1 MSPALAAFVGLM
13 AALALANDIPPMLMA
28 TSRLFFAW
36 ARDGVFPRSLAGINA
51 RFRTPHWALTMCAAV
66 ASLWVVLCYLR
77 EGYFTGVVT
86 VNIALIF
93 TYMLISASVLTLPR
107 CNPTICRQVRF
118 IRARWAQVLVAVLA
132 IVTLF
137 PLFLQQFWPIG
148 EPSKFWL
155 GAMAVG
161 AIIFAAMW
169 RAAKARGEDPR
180 EIFAHLPTGSEQLET
195 LPSPTVED

>member
-1 MSPALAAFVGLM
+1 MSRAF
-13 AALALANDIPPMLMA
+13 APPSRPRADPPISHQGDPRTSAGVA
-28 TSRLFFAW
+28 TLS
-36 ARDGVFPRSLAGINA
+36 VI
-51 RFRTPHWALTMCAAV
+51 
-66 ASLWVVLCYLR
+66 LCYLR

-93 TYMLISASVLTLPR
+93 TYMIICASVLTLPR

-118 IRARWAQVLVAVLA
+118 IRVRWAQVLIAVLA

-148 EPSKFWL
+148 DASKLWL
-155 GAMAVG
+155 GVMAVG
-161 AIIFAAMW
+161 AIIFGTMW

-180 EIFAHLPTGSEQLET
+180 EIFAHLPTASEQLET
-195 LPSPTVED
+195 PPSPIVED